1 MTERTDNKGLDLNNG
16 EKDVEEEGHNEGKL
30 GHEFSGALPDMNEHG
45 VGMDDSLTQN
55 RRRVRFDGGQYSGI
69 SGDIENI

>member
-1 MTERTDNKGLDLNNG
+1 MDVNDR
-16 EKDVEEEGHNEGKL
+16 EKNTEEERHNEGKS
-30 GHEFSGALPDMNEHG
+30 GHEFSGALPDMNERG
-45 VGMDDSLTQN
+45 DGMDDSLTQN